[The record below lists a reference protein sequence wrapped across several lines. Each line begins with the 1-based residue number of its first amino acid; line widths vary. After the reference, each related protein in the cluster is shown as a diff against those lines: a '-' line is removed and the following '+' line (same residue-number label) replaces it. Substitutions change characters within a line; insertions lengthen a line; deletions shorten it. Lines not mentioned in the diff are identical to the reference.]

1 MQKMLEY
8 HRAAKRYPVR
18 DKLKFWL
25 GKTFLSIK
33 FKVNYFPKNFVRSR
47 FLSFVHEIVDLR
59 AREMISLSKQ
69 KYLDALC
76 VYFWATTPI
85 IINLLTF
92 GTLTL
97 LGKPMTAATTFASV
111 ALLNML
117 IGPLNAFPWVLNGL
131 VEAWISL
138 KRVQVYLD
146 VSAGK
151 KKNVLF

>member
-1 MQKMLEY
+1 MVV
-8 HRAAKRYPVR
+8 A
-18 DKLKFWL
+18 
-25 GKTFLSIK
+25 
-33 FKVNYFPKNFVRSR
+33 NPKSAFSNE
-47 FLSFVHEIVDLR
+47 SFNPIDLR
-59 AREMISLSKQ
+59 KRELLSLSGR

-92 GTLTL
+92 SASTF
-97 LGKPMTAATTFASV
+97 LGLPMTPATTFASV

-138 KRVQVYLD
+138 KRVQSYLD
-146 VSAGK
+146 VSDT
-151 KKNVLF
+151 